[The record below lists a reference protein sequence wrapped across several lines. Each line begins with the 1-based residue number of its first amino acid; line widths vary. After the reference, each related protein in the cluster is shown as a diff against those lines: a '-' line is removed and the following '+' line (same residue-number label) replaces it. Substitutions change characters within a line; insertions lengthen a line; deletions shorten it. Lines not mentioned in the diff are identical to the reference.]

1 MCARDSQH
9 VSLLLDLFIF
19 SFHSIF
25 LHFSC
30 VFLSTITFDFFMFLF
45 FVFFFWFST
54 SKSGCQVATFTSNWY
69 FFCVEYLTIWA
80 LQRFQ
85 YVLSVVC
92 QQFVWFRANCLVWL
106 QSNNNDV
113 IFNFIWFS
121 LICLLILIL
130 QPFIYRRTS
139 IRSVE

>member
-1 MCARDSQH
+1 MRSRFSTCF
-9 VSLLLDLFIF
+9 FIAGSF
-19 SFHSIF
+19 YFFISFH
-25 LHFSC
+25 FSP
-30 VFLSTITFDFFMFLF
+30 F
-45 FVFFFWFST
+45 FVCVSFHYYIWFFYVPFFRFFFLFST